1 MKLDENNYLIWKN
14 QLLNAI
20 IANGLED
27 FIDGCHPCPIRFLDS
42 QIQIVNLD
50 FTTWH
55 RFNRLIM
62 SWIYAS
68 LTERMLYQIVGYST
82 ALEIWYALNQIY
94 FTASMARLIEIHA
107 KIQNLRKWGMI
118 AMEYIKKLKHL
129 YNTLVAI
136 SEPISYIDHLLYLF
150 GGLNRT
156 YNPFVTLIINQP
168 DKPSIEEIHS
178 LLLSY
183 EFRLDSKNS
192 DDQLSYLQANLSQL
206 NLIKRT
212 FQT

>member
-82 ALEIWYALNQIY
+82 ALEIWYALNQICS
-94 FTASMARLIEIHA
+94 TASMARLIEIHA
-107 KIQNLRKWGMI
+107 KIK
-118 AMEYIKKLKHL
+118 
-129 YNTLVAI
+129 T
-136 SEPISYIDHLLYLF
+136 
-150 GGLNRT
+150 
-156 YNPFVTLIINQP
+156 
-168 DKPSIEEIHS
+168 
-178 LLLSY
+178 
-183 EFRLDSKNS
+183 
-192 DDQLSYLQANLSQL
+192 
-206 NLIKRT
+206 
-212 FQT
+212 

>member
-20 IANGLED
+20 IVNGLED

-94 FTASMARLIEIHA
+94 STASMARLIEIHA
-107 KIQNLRKWGMI
+107 KIK
-118 AMEYIKKLKHL
+118 
-129 YNTLVAI
+129 T
-136 SEPISYIDHLLYLF
+136 
-150 GGLNRT
+150 
-156 YNPFVTLIINQP
+156 
-168 DKPSIEEIHS
+168 
-178 LLLSY
+178 
-183 EFRLDSKNS
+183 
-192 DDQLSYLQANLSQL
+192 
-206 NLIKRT
+206 
-212 FQT
+212 